1 MVYNL
6 NNNSYVLD
14 LRLSRDLL
22 PDNYFQRYSLNGEDV
37 IERPS
42 GTHMNLCQYRGRIR
56 HVSDSWV
63 AVSTCSG
70 LR

>member
-1 MVYNL
+1 MIKKKCNYGLNL
-6 NNNSYVLD
+6 LH
-14 LRLSRDLL
+14 RDLL
-22 PDNYFQRYSLNGEDV
+22 PNSYFERYSLNGEDV

-42 GTHMNLCQYRGRIR
+42 GTQLHLCQYQGRIR